1 MKKIISIIVA
11 IVLVMSIAITA
22 TYASH
27 SSVKTTSVSSTPE
40 FVVEST
46 SGKVGETVSVN
57 IMIKNNPGITA
68 LQLNVSYSEKN
79 LQLTSIENGE
89 LFNDAITHSKL
100 DKKPIIISWYS
111 SSSEDESANG
121 CLATLKFKILDG
133 ATNSN
138 ISITY
143 DENNVFDS
151 SFNNEKF
158 DVINGSV
165 SIVSSSYKIGDTN
178 LDGKVNIIDATLIQK
193 HLAQLVTL
201 SDDSLKVADT
211 NKDGKINII
220 DATLIQKYLAQLVP
234 EL

>member
-22 TYASH
+22 TYASN
-27 SSVKTTSVSSTPE
+27 SNVKTTSASSTPE

-57 IMIKNNPGITA
+57 IMVKNNPGITA

-79 LQLTSIENGE
+79 LQLTSIENGG

-100 DKKPIIISWYS
+100 DKNPIIISWYS

-133 ATNSN
+133 ATDSN

-143 DENNVFDS
+143 DEENVFNSAFNNVKFNTTPGAVS
-151 SFNNEKF
+151 VNSFMLG
-158 DVINGSV
+158 DVDDDGRV
-165 SIVSSSYKIGDTN
+165 SIMDATMIQRHIAQLTTISEERIKSADTDK
-178 LDGKVNIIDATLIQK
+178 DGKVSIMDATVIQRFI
-193 HLAQLVTL
+193 AQL
-201 SDDSLKVADT
+201 
-211 NKDGKINII
+211 I
-220 DATLIQKYLAQLVP
+220 P